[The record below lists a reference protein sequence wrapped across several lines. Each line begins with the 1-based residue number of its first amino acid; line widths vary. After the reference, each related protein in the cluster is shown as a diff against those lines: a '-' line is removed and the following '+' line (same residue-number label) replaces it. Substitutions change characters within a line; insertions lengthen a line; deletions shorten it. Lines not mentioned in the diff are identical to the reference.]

1 MRGSR
6 PMSPAEAAGLAG
18 ALCAQAESGRRV
30 ATVLPLHAL
39 RPVANLVVTAMPRA
53 TCRLVP
59 AEGGLL
65 PHRTVLGNLVHGNR
79 IGRIIPRATAV
90 EEIALTATG
99 CGLDDVLDRY
109 PHEITPGRRR
119 VAGLARALCG
129 LPTVTTVVLEDAPD
143 LPTWPNLLEAV
154 HAPELYS
161 VALLLLT
168 YDAERAVGFEAV
180 GPDEPGGAAAT
191 ETSSGH
197 GDPDA

>member
-1 MRGSR
+1 
-6 PMSPAEAAGLAG
+6 MSPPAATGLARTV
-18 ALCAQAESGRRV
+18 CEQAESGRRLSV
-30 ATVLPLHAL
+30 VVPPQEL
-39 RPVANLVVTAMPRA
+39 RPVADRVVATMGRG

-90 EEIALTATG
+90 EEIALTAAG
-99 CGLDDVLDRY
+99 CGLDDVLERY
-109 PHEITPGRRR
+109 PHEITAGRRR
-119 VAGLARALCG
+119 IAGLARALCG

-143 LPTWPNLLEAV
+143 LPAWPNLLEGV

-168 YDAERAVGFEAV
+168 HDAGRAEGFTVAV
-180 GPDEPGGAAAT
+180 T
-191 ETSSGH
+191 ESASPQ
-197 GDPDA
+197 GDPDG

>member
-1 MRGSR
+1 MGGSG
-6 PMSPAEAAGLAG
+6 PMSPAAATGLARS
-18 ALCAQAESGRRV
+18 LCAQAESGRRL
-30 ATVLPLHAL
+30 AAVLPSGAL
-39 RPVANLVVTAMPRA
+39 RPIANRVVTAMPRG

-90 EEIALTATG
+90 REVALTATG

-109 PHEITPGRRR
+109 PHEITAGRRR

-129 LPTVTTVVLEDAPD
+129 LPAVTTVVLEDEPD

-168 YDAERAVGFEAV
+168 HDAERAAGFEPA
-180 GPDEPGGAAAT
+180 GAEGTGDAEGAA
-191 ETSSGH
+191 SRQ
-197 GDPDA
+197 GDLDG

>member
-1 MRGSR
+1 
-6 PMSPAEAAGLAG
+6 MSPAEGAGLART
-18 ALCAQAESGRRV
+18 LCTQAESGHRV
-30 ATVLPLHAL
+30 AAVLPLRAF
-39 RPVANLVVTAMPRA
+39 RPVANRVVAAMPRG

-79 IGRIIPRATAV
+79 VGRIIPRATAV
-90 EEIALTATG
+90 DEIALTATG

-109 PHEITPGRRR
+109 PHEITAGRRR

-129 LPTVTTVVLEDAPD
+129 LPAVTAVVLEDAPD

-154 HAPELYS
+154 HAPELFS

-168 YDAERAVGFEAV
+168 YDVERSVGFDPAV
-180 GPDEPGGAAAT
+180 QDERVESP
-191 ETSSGH
+191 SRR
-197 GDPDA
+197 GDLDG

>member
-1 MRGSR
+1 M
-6 PMSPAEAAGLAG
+6 AA
-18 ALCAQAESGRRV
+18 
-30 ATVLPLHAL
+30 VLPLRAF
-39 RPVANLVVTAMPRA
+39 RPVADRVVASMPRG

-109 PHEITPGRRR
+109 PHEITAGRRR

-129 LPTVTTVVLEDAPD
+129 LPAVTTVVLEDAPD
-143 LPTWPNLLEAV
+143 MPTWPNLLEAV

-168 YDAERAVGFEAV
+168 HDAERAAGFETA
-180 GPDEPGGAAAT
+180 GAD
-191 ETSSGH
+191 
-197 GDPDA
+197 DPDAAEATGSPSRRRDPDG

>member
-1 MRGSR
+1 
-6 PMSPAEAAGLAG
+6 MSDATTTRLAR

-30 ATVLPLHAL
+30 AAVLAL
-39 RPVANLVVTAMPRA
+39 PELRSVANRVVAGMPRG

-79 IGRIIPRATAV
+79 IGRIIPRTTA
-90 EEIALTATG
+90 EDEIALTATG

-109 PHEITPGRRR
+109 PHEITAGRRR

-129 LPTVTTVVLEDAPD
+129 LPAVTTVVLEDAPD

-154 HAPELYS
+154 HAPELFS

-168 YDAERAVGFEAV
+168 HDEERATGFEPADLSDV
-180 GPDEPGGAAAT
+180 VESVPRQR
-191 ETSSGH
+191 
-197 GDPDA
+197 DADG

>member
-1 MRGSR
+1 
-6 PMSPAEAAGLAG
+6 MSSAEAAGLAR
-18 ALCAQAESGRRV
+18 ALCGRAESGRRV
-30 ATVLPLHAL
+30 AAVLPLPTL
-39 RPVANLVVTAMPRA
+39 RPVANRVVAAMPRGS
-53 TCRLVP
+53 CRLVP

-79 IGRIIPRATAV
+79 VGRIIPRATAV

-109 PHEITPGRRR
+109 PHEITAGRRR

-129 LPTVTTVVLEDAPD
+129 LPAVTAVVLEDAPD

-154 HAPELYS
+154 HAPELFS

-168 YDAERAVGFEAV
+168 YDAERAVGFDPA
-180 GPDEPGGAAAT
+180 DTDDGGVAGAESA
-191 ETSSGH
+191 SRR
-197 GDPDA
+197 GDPDG

>member
-1 MRGSR
+1 MAAVV
-6 PMSPAEAAGLAG
+6 PSPALRTVAN
-18 ALCAQAESGRRV
+18 RVV
-30 ATVLPLHAL
+30 AT
-39 RPVANLVVTAMPRA
+39 MPRG

-79 IGRIIPRATAV
+79 IGRIIPRARAV
-90 EEIALTATG
+90 EEVALTAAG
-99 CGLDDVLDRY
+99 CGLDDVLGRY
-109 PHEITPGRRR
+109 PHEITAGRRR

-129 LPTVTTVVLEDAPD
+129 LPAVTTVVLEDAPD

-168 YDAERAVGFEAV
+168 HDAERAVGFDTAV
-180 GPDEPGGAAAT
+180 T
-191 ETSSGH
+191 ESLSPQGNSD
-197 GDPDA
+197 G